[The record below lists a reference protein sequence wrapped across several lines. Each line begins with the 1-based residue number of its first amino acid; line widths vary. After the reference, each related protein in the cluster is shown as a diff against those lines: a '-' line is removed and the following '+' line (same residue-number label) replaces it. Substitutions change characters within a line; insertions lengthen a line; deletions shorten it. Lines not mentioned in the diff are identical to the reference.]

1 MAVLDLNMTD
11 RPLNRIFGAVE
22 VVERLSNVGILTCHD
37 LLMTS
42 SFQIMHSAT
51 ISIDEVE
58 TLKATVSAAVAAVPQ
73 TCLALL
79 RKIQTLRRI
88 STGIAGLDAITQGGI
103 SIGRITEISGPPG
116 SGKTHLCVGC
126 TVQCL
131 REQLDTNVIFL
142 DGEIKFDSGRFLQI
156 AVERLSVFVNSSDL
170 APSLLSRVQV
180 QRIEDVNQLRS
191 AIENLQMDVLSSK
204 SCLVVIDSIAAVVRR
219 SSMKG
224 AELDSF
230 LLWAGSELKKV
241 AEQCNCAVLCTNQ
254 VSAVPSSFSGN
265 RDYFV
270 SHTDDLLMTDQHGGF
285 LVPAL
290 GSIWQQC
297 VTTRFLLQPQSQP
310 PPSIVVQDDVARGE
324 IILQKSPEMV
334 TGVIVRYAIRS
345 SGMCDDDEECGE

>member
-180 QRIEDVNQLRS
+180 QRI
-191 AIENLQMDVLSSK
+191 
-204 SCLVVIDSIAAVVRR
+204 
-219 SSMKG
+219 
-224 AELDSF
+224 
-230 LLWAGSELKKV
+230 
-241 AEQCNCAVLCTNQ
+241 
-254 VSAVPSSFSGN
+254 
-265 RDYFV
+265 
-270 SHTDDLLMTDQHGGF
+270 
-285 LVPAL
+285 
-290 GSIWQQC
+290 
-297 VTTRFLLQPQSQP
+297 
-310 PPSIVVQDDVARGE
+310 
-324 IILQKSPEMV
+324 
-334 TGVIVRYAIRS
+334 
-345 SGMCDDDEECGE
+345 